1 MKPVDV
7 RELKNRLSYYIRLV
21 RRGRHVLVSD
31 HGEIVAELSPP
42 WEAPFARAGAPAEL
56 VSLALRGHVTLGT
69 PQVVPVYQKFAR
81 ALRNGTSGKLLD
93 AERGPR

>member
-42 WEAPFARAGAPAEL
+42 REASPAGALRKRTSAE
-56 VSLALRGHVTLGT
+56 
-69 PQVVPVYQKFAR
+69 
-81 ALRNGTSGKLLD
+81 LLD
-93 AERGPR
+93 AVRGPR